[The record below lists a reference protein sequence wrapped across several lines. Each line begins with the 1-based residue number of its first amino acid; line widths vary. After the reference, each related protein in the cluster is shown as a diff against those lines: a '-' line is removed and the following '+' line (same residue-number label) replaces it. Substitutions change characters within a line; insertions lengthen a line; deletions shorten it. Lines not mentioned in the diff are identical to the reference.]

1 MSISMQHGGHSAL
14 PAAAAT
20 RVPAAASA
28 LTVAGKLKSFAVCC
42 RADDEV
48 ICLTD
53 RGNRVGGEGGPSR
66 VNPETLFRPRSRR
79 SF

>member
-1 MSISMQHGGHSAL
+1 MYQTLSS
-14 PAAAAT
+14 AT
-20 RVPAAASA
+20 RRSNEYLHATRWSLGFTCRCGNESTGGGQRA

-53 RGNRVGGEGGPSR
+53 RGNRVGGEGGP
-66 VNPETLFRPRSRR
+66 NQA
-79 SF
+79 

>member
-1 MSISMQHGGHSAL
+1 MGISMQHGGHSVL
-14 PAAAAT
+14 PAVAAT
-20 RVPAAASA
+20 RVLAAASA
-28 LTVAGKLKSFAVCC
+28 LTSAGKLKSFTVWC

-48 ICLTD
+48 ICLIY

-66 VNPETLFRPRSRR
+66 VSPETLFRPKSRC